1 MAMRNI
7 DVIRHVS
14 EAARGRW
21 PDVLSL
27 MGIDV
32 PASPRAQVACPACG
46 GKDRFRF
53 DDDGRGAH
61 FCNACGAG
69 DGLELVK
76 KVNSCDATRAAQ
88 LVADALGMDVQA
100 MHKPTGEEVSQ
111 LAQRRAEREQ
121 QQAAERQD
129 MAARFAASLDK
140 LIAQALPGEPFY
152 LTARGLDGFTFPVL
166 PDGSLML
173 TLAGSAGTTTAVQII
188 APDGGKRLIS
198 GSALTGAWHA
208 VNVSEDTPL
217 PEPQTVII
225 AEGLATALTAHQL
238 RPDALA
244 VAAINAGNLKPVAL
258 AMRSRYPEA
267 QIIIAAD
274 NDWHAEG
281 ETDDRGK
288 LKVNTGRISAEKAA
302 QATGGWVAL
311 PAGEFKAD
319 WDDLRQREG
328 ITDTRAAFSESLYQ
342 PQGEDVSVLAEV
354 TVTDS
359 ASQKRN
365 AQKPYVDSRRNG
377 LFWVEPKEKGGE
389 ITEVESLLC
398 SALKVVGVGIDDNR
412 TRYLVLRWRALGA
425 KEETTQ
431 AIPLADIGEREGW
444 RTLKAGGLYV
454 TTKSGLRATLADWL
468 QSQAHKGEVWRIAQ
482 ATGWQCGA
490 YLMPDGDI
498 IGTPEIPV
506 LFNGRSS
513 AASGYTTR
521 GTAESWRDSVANLA
535 NGNYSM
541 MTGVAAALAA
551 PLIGLAGA
559 DGFGIHFYEQS
570 SAGKTTTANVAASL
584 YGNPDVLRLTWY
596 GTALG
601 LANEAAAHNDALMP
615 LDEIGQGADPVEV
628 YKSAY
633 ALFNGTG
640 KLQGAKEGGN
650 RELKRWR
657 TVAISTGE
665 VDLETF
671 IAGAG
676 RKAKAGQLVRLLNIP
691 LSKAIHF
698 HAHESGKH
706 HADAL
711 KDAYQSHHGA
721 AGRAWVQ
728 WLADHQQDAV
738 NAVREAEARWRG
750 IIPADYGE
758 QVHRVGARFAIL
770 EAALM
775 AGRVITGWDEQT
787 CRDAIQYSFN
797 AWIREFGTGNKE
809 HQQIIEQTEAFLNA
823 HGLSRFAPFP
833 YDPGSLPIAN
843 LAGYRQK
850 GGHEAD
856 PVVFYTFP
864 AAFEKE
870 IAQGFNAKMF
880 AEVLKN
886 AGMLTPPNTGRGYQ
900 RKSPRI
906 DGRQINVYVI
916 QYQPEGSQPE

>member
-1 MAMRNI
+1 MRNI
-7 DVIRHVS
+7 DVIRQVS
-14 EAARGRW
+14 DAARGRW

-61 FCNACGAG
+61 FCNSCGAG

-88 LVADALGMDVQA
+88 LVADALGMNIHTLHTISGKDN
-100 MHKPTGEEVSQ
+100 
-111 LAQRRAEREQ
+111 AQRQQEQAERRAALEQ
-121 QQAAERQD
+121 QQAQEQTARS
-129 MAARFAASLDK
+129 ARFTSK
-140 LIAQALPGEPFY
+140 LKALAVKAQPGESAYLAGKGLPG
-152 LTARGLDGFTFPVL
+152 FTYPIL
-166 PDGSLML
+166 PDGTLLLVLVNEYGEDAAAQTITAKGEKRLL
-173 TLAGSAGTTTAVQII
+173 TGSA
-188 APDGGKRLIS
+188 KK
-198 GSALTGAWHA
+198 GSYHVINPTH
-208 VNVSEDTPL
+208 S
-217 PEPQTVII
+217 PEMVII
-225 AEGLATALTAHQL
+225 GEGLATVLSVHMM

-244 VAAINAGNLKPVAL
+244 VVAIDAGNLQPIAQV
-258 AMRSRYPEA
+258 MRRKYPQA
-267 QIIIAAD
+267 QIVIAAD
-274 NDWHAEG
+274 NDHPEG
-281 ETDDRGK
+281 DSETGAI
-288 LKVNTGRISAEKAA
+288 NIGRESAEKAA
-302 QATGGWVAL
+302 IAVNGSVAL
-311 PAGEFKAD
+311 PPGDHKSD
-319 WDDLRQREG
+319 WNDYHQQHGLENA
-328 ITDTRAAFSESLYQ
+328 TAAFNDSLYL
-342 PQGEDVSVLAEV
+342 PQGEEVTAPAEV
-354 TVTDS
+354 IEIGS
-359 ASQKRN
+359 HASQKRN
-365 AQKPYVDSRRNG
+365 PQKPYVDSRRNG
-377 LFWVEPKEKGGE
+377 LYWVEPKEKGGE

-398 SALKVVGVGIDDNR
+398 SALEVVGVGIDDNR

-425 KEETTQ
+425 KEETTH

-468 QSQAHKGEVWRIAQ
+468 QSQAHRGEIWRIAQ

-513 AASGYTTR
+513 AASGYTTS
-521 GTAESWRDSVANLA
+521 GTVDGWRDSVAHLA

-691 LSKAIHF
+691 LSKAVRF
-698 HAHESGKH
+698 HGHESGKH

-728 WLADHQQDAV
+728 WLADHQQEAV

-850 GGHEAD
+850 GGHDTD

>member
-1 MAMRNI
+1 MRNI
-7 DVIRHVS
+7 DMIRQVS
-14 EAARGRW
+14 DAAAGRW

-32 PASPRAQVACPACG
+32 PALPRAQVACPACG

-61 FCNACGAG
+61 FCNNCGAG

-88 LVADALGMDVQA
+88 LVADALGMNVQDIRNS
-100 MHKPTGEEVSQ
+100 TSQ
-111 LAQRRAEREQ
+111 GGARQQKDQAERRAALAQ
-121 QQAAERQD
+121 QQAQEQAAR
-129 MAARFAASLDK
+129 AARFSSRLAALT
-140 LIAQALPGEPFY
+140 AQAQPGESAYLAGKGLPG
-152 LTARGLDGFTFPVL
+152 FTYPIL
-166 PDGSLML
+166 PDGALVL
-173 TLAGSAGTTTAVQII
+173 TLVNESGATAAAQTITADGEKRLLTGSA
-188 APDGGKRLIS
+188 KK
-198 GSALTGAWHA
+198 GAYH
-208 VNVSEDTPL
+208 VINPVKS
-217 PEPQTVII
+217 PQTVII
-225 AEGLATALTAHQL
+225 GEGLATVLSVHL
-238 RPDALA
+238 MRPDALA
-244 VAAINAGNLKPVAL
+244 VVAIDAGNLLPVAQV
-258 AMRSRYPEA
+258 MRQHYPHA
-267 QIIIAAD
+267 QIVIAAD
-274 NDWHAEG
+274 NDWHVPG

-288 LKVNTGRISAEKAA
+288 LKVNTGHISAEKAA
-302 QATGGWVAL
+302 QAVAGWVAL

-319 WDDLRQREG
+319 WDDLRQHDG
-328 ITDTRAAFSESLYQ
+328 IAQTRAAFTKSLYQ
-342 PQGEDVSVLAEV
+342 PQGEDVFVSPEV

-377 LFWVEPKEKGGE
+377 LYWVEPKEKGGE
-389 ITEVESLLC
+389 IAEVESLLC
-398 SALKVVGVGIDDNR
+398 SALKVVGVGIDDNK
-412 TRYLVLRWRALGA
+412 TRYLVLRWQAMGA

-468 QSQAHKGEVWRIAQ
+468 QSQAHKGEIWRIAQ

-513 AASGYTTR
+513 AASGYTTS

-691 LSKAIHF
+691 LSKAIRF
-698 HAHESGKH
+698 HGHESGKH

-728 WLADHQQDAV
+728 WLADHQQETV
-738 NAVREAEARWRG
+738 KAVREAEARWRG

-916 QYQPEGSQPE
+916 QYQPEGC

>member
-1 MAMRNI
+1 MRNI
-7 DVIRHVS
+7 DVIRQVS

-88 LVADALGMDVQA
+88 LVADALGMNVHTLHTIPGKDN
-100 MHKPTGEEVSQ
+100 
-111 LAQRRAEREQ
+111 AQRQQEQADRRAALEQ
-121 QQAAERQD
+121 QQAREKSERS
-129 MAARFAASLDK
+129 ARFSTK
-140 LIAQALPGEPFY
+140 LAGLTAQAHERKSAYLEGKDLPFFVYPI
-152 LTARGLDGFTFPVL
+152 L
-166 PDGSLML
+166 PDGSLLLVLENEFGEPAAAQIITEQGEKRLL
-173 TLAGSAGTTTAVQII
+173 TGSA
-188 APDGGKRLIS
+188 KK
-198 GSALTGAWHA
+198 GAYHFINPMFCTQ
-208 VNVSEDTPL
+208 V
-217 PEPQTVII
+217 VIVG
-225 AEGLATALTAHQL
+225 EGLATVLSVHKM

-244 VAAINAGNLKPVAL
+244 VVAIDAGNLLPVAQV
-258 AMRSRYPEA
+258 MRRKYPQA

-274 NDWHAEG
+274 NDIKPDEP
-281 ETDDRGK
+281 
-288 LKVNTGRISAEKAA
+288 NTGKEAAEKAA
-302 QATGGWVAL
+302 AAVAGLVAL
-311 PAGEFKAD
+311 PPVEHKAD
-319 WDDLRQREG
+319 WNDYHQQYGLV
-328 ITDTRAAFSESLYQ
+328 AAIDAFNDSLYL
-342 PQGEDVSVLAEV
+342 PQGEEVTAPAEV
-354 TVTDS
+354 IEIGS
-359 ASQKRN
+359 HASQKRN

-377 LFWVEPKEKGGE
+377 LYWVEPKEKSGE

-398 SALKVVGVGIDDNR
+398 SALEVVGVGIDDNR

-425 KEETTQ
+425 KEETTH

-468 QSQAHKGEVWRIAQ
+468 QSQAHRGEIWRIAQ

-513 AASGYTTR
+513 AASGYTTS
-521 GTAESWRDSVANLA
+521 GTAEGWRDSVAHLA

-691 LSKAIHF
+691 LSKAVRF
-698 HAHESGKH
+698 HGHESGKH

-728 WLADHQQDAV
+728 WLADHQQEAI